1 MADPRILI
9 VVSNAEA
16 GKAYTQALSDVGA
29 SYDIVPTFC
38 KMSAMA
44 MEHAY
49 NGLIIDIV
57 TLVRCSKEE
66 KVIAYECINLYP
78 VLRVK
83 WEAKHKTIQLSPLE
97 QSFSPDAES
106 ALRFFVQRCTSF
118 PARPLRKHKRK
129 QVNLNA
135 LLSTDQEFAASSTE
149 KTFTVSISEG
159 GVFLHTMQSFKVGE
173 TVWLRFVELN
183 RAPIR
188 ATVRWVLEWGES
200 RSIPGIGL
208 QFIELSEHQLKEI
221 LGLF

>member
-16 GKAYTQALSDVGA
+16 GKAYTQALSDIGA
-29 SYDIVPTFC
+29 SYDIVPSFYE
-38 KMSAMA
+38 MSAMA
-44 MEHAY
+44 MENAY

-106 ALRFFVQRCTSF
+106 ALNLFMQRCRSF

-129 QVNLNA
+129 HVNLNA
-135 LLSTDQEFAASSTE
+135 LLSADREFAAPGTE
-149 KTFTVSISEG
+149 KTFTVSICEG
-159 GVFLHTMQSFKVGE
+159 GVFLHTMRSFEVGE

-183 RAPIR
+183 HAPIS

-208 QFIELSEHQLKEI
+208 QFRELSEHQLKEI
-221 LGLF
+221 QGLF